1 MTTQIAKTEIVNDNN
16 EVVISYLTIE
26 EKIKALQLL
35 GEEWF
40 SSVKTE
46 KDIYLQRGRI
56 LREIV
61 NEKLY
66 KLKFNKE
73 TGLYKE
79 IENREFEDFL
89 KEDSKK
95 FFKRHKSLSLDTAK
109 KYQAF
114 YLLCNKM
121 LSYCNYS
128 EPIIISQIVPMMHLI
143 LTDIDNAVEVWKG
156 ALACKGE
163 KEYPSIDDVQHA
175 FILHGPKKAA
185 TLREQHQKEKF
196 YNQPKFKK
204 QKVEEESTNFIE
216 EPIAEKPQ
224 ISFDELEKYNG
235 SIDPSVKCKA
245 IASSYH
251 QAKEAISSFKFTL
264 YNFIKENGLES
275 LEQLKNIDVGVYSI
289 HDLNLK
295 VNKLN
300 NEVKSIISILNNE

>member
-1 MTTQIAKTEIVNDNN
+1 MTTQIAKTEVVNDNN
-16 EVVISYLTIE
+16 EVVISYLTTE
-26 EKIKALQLL
+26 EKVEALQSL

-61 NEKLY
+61 NEELY
-66 KLKFNKE
+66 KLKLDKE
-73 TGLYKE
+73 TGVYKE

-163 KEYPSIDDVQHA
+163 KEYPSKDDVQHA

-185 TLREQHQKEKF
+185 TLRVQHQKDKF

-204 QKVEEESTNFIE
+204 QEVEEESTNFIE

-224 ISFDELEKYNG
+224 ISFNELEKYDG

-251 QAKEAISSFKFTL
+251 QAKESLSRFKFTL
-264 YNFIKENGLES
+264 YNFIQENGVEALNE
-275 LEQLKNIDVGVYSI
+275 LKNIDVGVYSI
-289 HDLNLK
+289 NDLD
-295 VNKLN
+295 NKIKILEQDLMKIKALLN
-300 NEVKSIISILNNE
+300 

>member
-16 EVVISYLTIE
+16 EVVTSYITTE
-26 EKIKALQLL
+26 EKVQALQLL

-40 SSVKTE
+40 SSIKTE

-73 TGLYKE
+73 TGLYEE

-95 FFKRHKSLSLDTAK
+95 FFKRHKNLTFESAK
-109 KYQAF
+109 NYQAF
-114 YLLCNKM
+114 YLLCDRM
-121 LSYCNYS
+121 LSHKNFC
-128 EPIIISQIVPMMHLI
+128 PPVIMHQITPMTHLI
-143 LTDIDNAVEVWKG
+143 SNDLDKAEEVWKG
-156 ALACKGE
+156 ALACKGD
-163 KEYPSIDDVQHA
+163 KEHPSNDDVQHA

-185 TLREQHQKEKF
+185 TLRVQHQKDKF

-204 QKVEEESTNFIE
+204 QEVEEESTNFIE

-224 ISFDELEKYNG
+224 ISFDELEKYDG

-275 LEQLKNIDVGVYSI
+275 LEELKNIDVGVYSI